1 VHTLTIKH
9 RSIPDQRLH
18 YKLLVAAY
26 ETDADSINAAQ
37 RAALSKHLP
46 RISTAPQSQT
56 EAVR

>member
-1 VHTLTIKH
+1 VHTPTIKH
-9 RSIPDQRLH
+9 RSIPDHRLY

-46 RISTAPQSQT
+46 RISTAPQSEM

>member
-1 VHTLTIKH
+1 MHTLTIKH

-37 RAALSKHLP
+37 RATLSKHLP
-46 RISTAPQSQT
+46 RISTPPQSEM
-56 EAVR
+56 EAAR